1 MQDVG
6 LKTSPAQ
13 PAPKRVKSLA
23 DEEKLYTA
31 SQWQLMWWRFIKH
44 RLAVICSVI
53 VILLYAVAAFCEFLA
68 PYDPNE
74 YFSEFALNPP
84 QAIRFRDSQGTWSLR
99 PFIYARTRER
109 DMETLGWVY
118 KDNLDAKVPIHFFV
132 HTSTEYRM
140 LGIFKTNVHLFGV
153 TEQGT
158 TIFLVGTDR
167 LGRDMLSRVIYGTRP
182 SMTIG
187 LVGVAIS
194 LLLGIFLGGI
204 SGYFGGWIDMLVQ
217 RVIEILS
224 AMPTI
229 PLWMGLAAAVP
240 LDWDPLKVYFT
251 IIILLSLIG
260 WTGLARVV
268 RGRFLSLREEDFVKA
283 ARLAGSSELRII
295 FRHMLPSFISHIIAS
310 VTLAIPGMIL
320 AETSLSFLGLGL
332 KPPVV
337 SWGVLLQ
344 EAQNLRTVALAPWNL
359 APAIPVV
366 IAILTLNFMGDGLR
380 DAADPYGRS

>member
-1 MQDVG
+1 M
-6 LKTSPAQ
+6 
-13 PAPKRVKSLA
+13 
-23 DEEKLYTA
+23 
-31 SQWQLMWWRFIKH
+31 
-44 RLAVICSVI
+44 
-53 VILLYAVAAFCEFLA
+53 
-68 PYDPNE
+68 
-74 YFSEFALNPP
+74 
-84 QAIRFRDSQGTWSLR
+84 
-99 PFIYARTRER
+99 
-109 DMETLGWVY
+109 
-118 KDNLDAKVPIHFFV
+118 
-132 HTSTEYRM
+132 HTSTTYR
-140 LGIFKTNVHLFGV
+140 LFGIFRTDVHLFGV
-153 TEQGT
+153 TEKDA

-187 LVGVAIS
+187 LVGVVIS
-194 LLLGIFLGGI
+194 LVLGVFLGGI
-204 SGYFGGWIDMLVQ
+204 SGYFGGLIDLIVQ
-217 RVIEILS
+217 RVIEMLS

-251 IIILLSLIG
+251 ITILLSLIG

-295 FRHMLPSFISHIIAS
+295 FRHMLPSFLSHIIAS

-359 APAIPVV
+359 AP
-366 IAILTLNFMGDGLR
+366 GDSGCHR
-380 DAADPYGRS
+380 HPDAELHGRWAARRRRPIWSFISFLAPAHSRLALSDGGEGACCQDNDR

>member
-1 MQDVG
+1 MAHVTTTPPLPG
-6 LKTSPAQ
+6 A
-13 PAPKRVKSLA
+13 KRTE
-23 DEEKLYTA
+23 DEKLYTA
-31 SQWQLMWWRFIKH
+31 SQWRLMWWRFLKH
-44 RLAVICSVI
+44 RLAVLSSLV
-53 VILLYAVAAFCEFLA
+53 VILLYLAAIFCEFLA
-68 PYDPNE
+68 PYDPNQ

-84 QAIRFRDSQGTWSLR
+84 QPIHLRDSEGKWSLR
-99 PFIYARTRER
+99 PFVYARTRER
-109 DMETLGWVY
+109 DMETLGWIY
-118 KDNLDAKVPIHFFV
+118 KDDLTNKQPIHFFV
-132 HTSTEYRM
+132 HTNVEYKL
-140 LGIFKTNVHLFGV
+140 LGVVKTNVHLFGLKDSDA
-153 TEQGT
+153 TL
-158 TIFLVGTDR
+158 FLLGTDR

-187 LVGVAIS
+187 LVGVALS
-194 LLLGIFLGGI
+194 LLLGIFLGGV
-204 SGYFGGWIDMLVQ
+204 SGYFGGWLDLLVQ
-217 RVIEILS
+217 RIIEIIS

-251 IIILLSLIG
+251 ITILLSLIG

-295 FRHMLPSFISHIIAS
+295 FRHMLPSFLSHIIAS
-310 VTLAIPGMIL
+310 VTLAIPHMIL